1 LDSISTWLTEYRVDG
16 FRWDST
22 SNIRGIDGQGTVPGG
37 QPFLQQGNALIR
49 SLRSGSLSIAEDL
62 KGDSNLTLASSQ
74 GGLGFDAQWDGFGY
88 VVRDAV
94 LANSDS
100 QRNVLAVRDSIAGS
114 YNGDAFQRVLFTE
127 NHDLSGNESNR
138 LPNLIDSADP
148 SSAAARKRSMLAAGV
163 MLTTPGVP
171 MLFMGQEFLEQGAFT
186 DPPPALDW
194 SKETQFALVE
204 DFYRDMIRLR
214 RNLDGYSPT
223 LKSSKVDVYH
233 VNDSVKVIAYKR
245 WDKGGDEVI
254 VVANFGSTKYARY
267 DVGLPSAGTWHVRV
281 NSDDKKYS
289 IDFDGSSSDDVVA
302 LDLPLHG
309 MPNTGPIALGS
320 YSVVVLSK

>member
-1 LDSISTWLTEYRVDG
+1 
-16 FRWDST
+16 
-22 SNIRGIDGQGTVPGG
+22 
-37 QPFLQQGNALIR
+37 
-49 SLRSGSLSIAEDL
+49 
-62 KGDSNLTLASSQ
+62 
-74 GGLGFDAQWDGFGY
+74 
-88 VVRDAV
+88 
-94 LANSDS
+94 
-100 QRNVLAVRDSIAGS
+100 
-114 YNGDAFQRVLFTE
+114 
-127 NHDLSGNESNR
+127 
-138 LPNLIDSADP
+138 
-148 SSAAARKRSMLAAGV
+148 
-163 MLTTPGVP
+163 
-171 MLFMGQEFLEQGAFT
+171 
-186 DPPPALDW
+186 
-194 SKETQFALVE
+194 
-204 DFYRDMIRLR
+204 MIRLR